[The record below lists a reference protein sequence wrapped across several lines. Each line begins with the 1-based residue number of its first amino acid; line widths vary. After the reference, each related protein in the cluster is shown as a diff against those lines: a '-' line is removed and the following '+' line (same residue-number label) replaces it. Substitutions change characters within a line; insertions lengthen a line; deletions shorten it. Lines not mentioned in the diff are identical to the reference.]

1 MSCFVGIDPGKS
13 GAMAIV
19 STDTQPFVR
28 VVSFDE
34 REYAEV
40 LRFHTTYDTIGGCVV
55 ERVNAMPGQGV
66 SSMFSFGENYGFIQG
81 LLTAY
86 NIPYELVMPRVW
98 KKEFGVTSDKNT
110 SIAVAKRLFPDTP
123 LKRTE
128 RCKKDDDGCA
138 EALLLAVVARRKFG
152 G

>member
-1 MSCFVGIDPGKS
+1 MSLFIGIDPGKS

-28 VVSFDE
+28 VVPFDE

-40 LRFHTTYDTIGGCVV
+40 LRFHTQYDDVCGCIV

-66 SSMFSFGENYGFIQG
+66 SSMFSFGTNYGFIQG

-110 SIAVAKRLFPDTP
+110 SIAVAKRLFPDVS
-123 LKRTE
+123 LRRTE
-128 RCKKDDDGCA
+128 RCKKDDNNIA
-138 EALLLAVVARRKFG
+138 EALLISCYARRKFQ
-152 G
+152 

>member
-1 MSCFVGIDPGKS
+1 MLFVGIDPGKS

-19 STDTQPFVR
+19 STDTHPFVR
-28 VVSFDE
+28 VDPFDE
-34 REYAEV
+34 REYAEL
-40 LRFHTTYDTIGGCVV
+40 LRFYHEYYTISGCVV
-55 ERVNAMPGQGV
+55 ERVSAMPGQGV

-86 NIPYELVMPRVW
+86 NIPFELVTPRVW

-110 SIAVAKRLFPDTP
+110 SIAVAKRLFPDVS

-128 RCKKDDDGCA
+128 RCKKDDDGIS